1 MRLKPDLR
9 LAVFDVD
16 GTLVDSRR
24 SIQASSD
31 AAFRHLGRPPPPYEA
46 LRQTIG
52 LSLSEGLAL
61 LAPDLS
67 PEELAALLAFY
78 KAYFSELH
86 QDPAWR
92 DPLYAGAA
100 ELLDGL
106 KGAAWKIAMA
116 TGQSRRGVERA
127 LRVHAWADIFD
138 STHCADDGPGKPH
151 PSMLLEAMRALGAG
165 PAGTIMIGDT
175 AHDIRM
181 ARAAEVR
188 SIGVTWGFHT
198 RAEIEA
204 AGADVICDTFAE
216 LAQILD
222 DFGLDSPVA

>member
-1 MRLKPDLR
+1 MRLKPEVR
-9 LAVFDVD
+9 LVVFDVD

-52 LSLSEGLAL
+52 LSLSEGLSL

-67 PEELAALLAFY
+67 AEELADLLDFY

-92 DPLYAGAA
+92 DPLYNGAA
-100 ELLDGL
+100 DLLDGL
-106 KGAAWKIAMA
+106 KRDAWKIAMA

-151 PSMLLEAMRALGAG
+151 PSMLLEAMRALGAA
-165 PAGTIMIGDT
+165 PERTVMIGDT

-181 ARAAEVR
+181 ARAAGVR
-188 SIGVTWGFHT
+188 SVGVTWGFHT
-198 RAEIEA
+198 REEIEA
-204 AGADVICDTFAE
+204 AGADDICENFTR
-216 LAQILD
+216 LGQILQ
-222 DFGLDSPVA
+222 DFDRNSPNT